1 MGLLV
6 AAKPQKCLYCSVVKL
21 SKGKVCLK
29 VQRATCAWVV
39 KAVQVRE
46 TLNIASFM
54 IYLPAHWDAGG
65 VVEGDAGD
73 LRRSQIVVNV

>member
-1 MGLLV
+1 M
-6 AAKPQKCLYCSVVKL
+6 
-21 SKGKVCLK
+21 CLK

-73 LRRSQIVVNV
+73 LRRSQIVVNA